1 MRMPR
6 VFSRDEQVRKAR
18 GRLERHGFPRL
29 QMLFL
34 VLLTGAAG
42 FVASSFLLHFGFTHM
57 GLRYPVAVGVAYLV
71 FLALLWIWLRTG
83 ADDYLDAPD
92 LFDVLP
98 ARRSGS
104 GGSCHQGSER
114 PSADISTGDAS
125 APDDSSSA
133 FGDAL
138 GAAAEADEFA
148 IPLIILVLVA
158 ALLLSSLFIVYS
170 APLLFAELL
179 VDGAL
184 AASLYRRLRRLEP
197 RHWLDTAFRR
207 TVVPFLLTAAVVS
220 ACGWGLAQLVPDAHS
235 IGQVLSHLNQGR

>member
-1 MRMPR
+1 MTSVATPSLWISF
-6 VFSRDEQVRKAR
+6 VA
-18 GRLERHGFPRL
+18 
-29 QMLFL
+29 L
-34 VLLTGAAG
+34 VLTALSIDLRMLHRRGA
-42 FVASSFLLHFGFTHM
+42 
-57 GLRYPVAVGVAYLV
+57 RRVGVREALHWTLVWITVALV
-71 FLALLWIWLRTG
+71 FAALLWIWLRTG

-98 ARRSGS
+98 PRRSGS
-104 GGSCHQGSER
+104 GGSCHQGSAH
-114 PSADISTGDAS
+114 PSADISLDDAS
-125 APDDSSSA
+125 VPEDSSSA

-179 VDGAL
+179 VDGVL
-184 AASLYRRLRRLEP
+184 AASLYRRLRRLES

-220 ACGWGLAQLVPDAHS
+220 ACGWGMTQLVPDAHS
-235 IGQVLSHLNQGR
+235 IGQVLSHLNKSQ